1 MGFRETLEHLC
12 RQVDGALAASVM
24 GYDGIAVD
32 THEVDPAS
40 LDEPPDVNLQSAMV
54 EYSNIF
60 GQIRTAAEQLQAG
73 EASELS
79 IRTEK
84 VLAIGRRV
92 SNDYFVVMTLAPNGN
107 LGKARYALRVG
118 AGRLAADLL

>member
-1 MGFRETLEHLC
+1 MGFRETLEQIC

-32 THEVDPAS
+32 THEVDPAKVKTPS
-40 LDEPPDVNLQSAMV
+40 EVNLGSTMV
-54 EYSNIF
+54 EYSSIF
-60 GQIRTAAEQLQAG
+60 GQIRTAAAQLQAG
-73 EASELS
+73 EASEFS

-84 VLAIGRRV
+84 IVAVGRSV
-92 SNDYFVVMTLAPNGN
+92 TSEYFVVVALSPDGN

-118 AGRLAADLL
+118 AGQIAADLL